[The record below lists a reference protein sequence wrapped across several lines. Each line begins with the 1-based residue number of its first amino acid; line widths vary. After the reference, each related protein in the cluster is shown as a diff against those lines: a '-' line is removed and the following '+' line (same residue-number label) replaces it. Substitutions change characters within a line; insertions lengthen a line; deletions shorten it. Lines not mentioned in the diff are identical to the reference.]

1 VSPSEPMST
10 VHIKRGTGTMRSYMG
25 RSIALHGKSSRRR
38 SKTTSLPSSHPGVNV
53 IDEELSSG
61 SVGGPIGP
69 QRNSADPNNDDCKAA
84 CRLVHTGAST
94 SVRTTHQ
101 SIEHLFEVGSSTVE
115 HVTIGATQPGRVP
128 SILRALRRRCPVCGS
143 KEISRHPVQVYDRCP
158 TCDLD
163 LERQVGSFIG
173 GIGLNTIFAFVVL
186 FSVIIVGFIATGGEA
201 SVTRILLP
209 ALAVSVLLPLFF
221 YARSRLL
228 WVALELIWWPLD
240 ADETLLVN

>member
-1 VSPSEPMST
+1 
-10 VHIKRGTGTMRSYMG
+10 MRSYMG

-173 GIGLNTIFAFVVL
+173 GIGLNTILAFVVL
-186 FSVIIVGFIATGGEA
+186 LLGHHCWIHRNRGRGLGHSDSVA
-201 SVTRILLP
+201 SVW
-209 ALAVSVLLPLFF
+209 
-221 YARSRLL
+221 RSLCCCRCSST
-228 WVALELIWWPLD
+228 PGHGCFGSP
-240 ADETLLVN
+240 

>member
-1 VSPSEPMST
+1 
-10 VHIKRGTGTMRSYMG
+10 MRSYMG

-173 GIGLNTIFAFVVL
+173 GIGLNTIFAF
-186 FSVIIVGFIATGGEA
+186 
-201 SVTRILLP
+201 
-209 ALAVSVLLPLFF
+209 
-221 YARSRLL
+221 
-228 WVALELIWWPLD
+228 
-240 ADETLLVN
+240 LLVFYQ